1 MLPRSTGLLMA
12 GLLALAAP
20 ARAQT
25 PVTVSAGVAAESGP
39 KQEEDAPWQELRWL
53 PVESRTDVADFVG
66 RNLPGALIEP
76 HGLHLRGGG
85 PGDTARLVDGI
96 RFRHLALPLAMVD
109 RLEVATAGYG
119 APWADVAGGTVAL
132 TTRSGGNRWQAGGE
146 VFHDFRDRVVND
158 VGVNAGGPI
167 VRDRLF
173 VLMAVQGETTKDPVL
188 DDIVLGPRARRQ
200 SRALGGALKLTWL
213 PNAHHRLDSLTI
225 ADGDRSDNGGG
236 YFVEP
241 EAQPTFSSR
250 TVFTSLRWR
259 GWFGERVT
267 THATL
272 GLTSGTVRESPMS
285 CRWDPEHCNDLPP
298 IRDVFVGDLVRQNAL
313 HRETQRDRGLDLE
326 ASVEA
331 RLFGGPRI
339 DESARLTSRIG
350 GRVFASDA
358 SVPGN
363 SVLLVAGGAPLER
376 REVTP
381 NHTTSRSLR
390 TVHAVE
396 STTRLW
402 GRLSVIPGL
411 ALVTSRASNSG
422 GGVLSEAL
430 LTPHAGVLW
439 DVLGDGRFLMR
450 ASSHRRVDAD
460 LERFARS
467 ALPPPVENRCGW
479 DPQTLQFSRCQL
491 VGGQSPPLGDLRM
504 PRTWEHTASVE
515 GVLDFFRFGL
525 EGVYRRRTSGEEP
538 VRPGVDSGSVPQPRY
553 RGLTASAARV
563 VGRARL
569 FVAYTLSRHDDRLGD
584 LVDDRRHAFEALAGY
599 DLFGH
604 GWVSAIFTA
613 ESGRPAYP
621 ANRRTVAG
629 IFEDYPASRLVDSQ
643 QITSGYENLSARL
656 PATKRLNLQARLRGK
671 RLLKVDVDLW
681 ADVINV
687 FDWGW
692 VPVASPFT
700 FGTGYRMQERRS
712 ARLGLEYRY

>member
-1 MLPRSTGLLMA
+1 MLPRSTGLFMA
-12 GLLALAAP
+12 GVLALARP
-20 ARAQT
+20 ARAQV
-25 PVTVSAGVAAESGP
+25 PVTLSASVAAESGP
-39 KQEEDAPWQELRWL
+39 KADDPTGLALRWL

-66 RNLPGALIEP
+66 RNLPGAILEP
-76 HGLHLRGGG
+76 HGLSLRGGS

-109 RLEVATAGYG
+109 HLEVATAGYG

-132 TTRSGGNRWQAGGE
+132 GTRSGSDRWQAGGE
-146 VFHDFRDRVVND
+146 LFHDFRDQVVND
-158 VGVNAGGPI
+158 VAVNAGGPI

-173 VLMAVQGETTKDPVL
+173 VLMAAQGQATKDPL
-188 DDIVLGPRARRQ
+188 IDDPIMGIRPRKE
-200 SRALGGALKLTWL
+200 SRALAGALKLTWL

-225 ADGDRSDNGGG
+225 VDGDRSDNGGG
-236 YFVEP
+236 FLVEP

-250 TVFTSLRWR
+250 TAFTSLRWQ
-259 GWFGERVT
+259 GWFGERVSA
-267 THATL
+267 HAML

-298 IRDVFVGDLVRQNAL
+298 VQDAFSGDVVRQNAP
-313 HRETQRDRGLDLE
+313 HRETQGDRGLDLE
-326 ASVEA
+326 AGGEA
-331 RLFGGPRI
+331 RFFSGPRI
-339 DESARLTSRIG
+339 EESARLTSRIG
-350 GRVFASDA
+350 GRAFSSDA

-363 SVLLVAGGAPLER
+363 AVLVVAGGAPVER

-390 TVHAVE
+390 TVHALE
-396 STTRLW
+396 SATRLW
-402 GRLSVIPGL
+402 GRLSLIPGL

-422 GGVLSEAL
+422 GVVLSDAL

-439 DVLGDGRFLMR
+439 DVLGDGQFLVR

-460 LERFARS
+460 LEGLARL
-467 ALPPPVENRCGW
+467 ARPLPVESRCSW
-479 DPQTLQFSRCQL
+479 NQATMQFDRCQL
-491 VGGQSPPLGDLRM
+491 GGGQSPSLDGVRM
-504 PRTWEHTASVE
+504 PRTWEHAA
-515 GVLDFFRFGL
+515 GVDGALGAFRLGL
-525 EGVYRRRTSGEEP
+525 EGVYRRRDDQVWGAPPPIGPFSY
-538 VRPGVDSGSVPQPRY
+538 VRTADARY
-553 RGLTASAARV
+553 RGLTASAARR
-563 VGRARL
+563 VGRAQL
-569 FVAYTLSRHDDRLGD
+569 FVAYTLSRHDGAGD
-584 LVDDRRHAFEALAGY
+584 LPDDRRHVLEALGSY

-604 GWVSAIFTA
+604 GWLSAIFTA

-621 ANRRTVAG
+621 ANRRAVAG
-629 IFEDYPASRLVDSQ
+629 IFEDYPASRLVDPESDASG
-643 QITSGYENLSARL
+643 TSSARL

-692 VPVASPFT
+692 VPAASPFT
-700 FGTGYRMQERRS
+700 FSTGYRIQERRS